1 MDKIDHIA
9 IQTKNIDDSVTW
21 FLKKFKCSVIYQD
34 DSWAML
40 EFKNMKLAGSYKL
53 NVKKEIVWR
62 ALNNSDILKQC
73 IPGCESFEKESDT
86 IFNATATNQIGPM
99 NATFSGKVTL
109 SNIQKNQSYTLS
121 GEGQSSVGF
130 ANGSA
135 DVKIKEENG
144 STTLSYEV
152 NINVGGKVAQL
163 GSRLIDGVAKKMS
176 DYFFGRFS
184 DLVSPIKKEEKETGE
199 IVEEKRVVELK
210 SNFLNKYFYFA
221 LATLILLLVVIFYFV
236 SR

>member
-1 MDKIDHIA
+1 
-9 IQTKNIDDSVTW
+9 
-21 FLKKFKCSVIYQD
+21 
-34 DSWAML
+34 
-40 EFKNMKLAGSYKL
+40 MKLAGSYKL
-53 NVKKEIVWR
+53 NVTKEIVWR
-62 ALNNSDILKQC
+62 ALNDSDILKQC
-73 IPGCESFEKESDT
+73 IPGCESLEKESDT

-109 SNIQKNQSYTLS
+109 SNIQENQSYTLS

-163 GSRLIDGVAKKMS
+163 GSRLINGVAKKMS

-199 IVEEKRVVELK
+199 IVEEKRIVELK

-221 LATLILLLVVIFYFV
+221 LTTLMLLLVVIFYFV